1 MSATATQGCVEMNC
15 SGIGRAQLVEEL
27 RAYELQLRGDV
38 DFFAVNVGW
47 HGRAKLD
54 AVEAELQ
61 DVHTFLA
68 SLVAAPEKAAQ
79 SATNRPRCPHYK
91 SIRRT
96 FAIAKD
102 CGLNVKDEAAMRRA
116 FGRALGRQIETRE
129 ELNGN
134 DWEAVGNMMRRGALT
149 W

>member
-1 MSATATQGCVEMNC
+1 MDYSGNAF
-15 SGIGRAQLVEEL
+15 SGIGRVQLVKEL
-27 RAYELQLRGDV
+27 RTYELQLRGDV

-61 DVHTFLA
+61 DVRTFLA

-79 SATNRPRCPHYK
+79 SATARPRCPHYK
-91 SIRRT
+91 AIRRT

-102 CGLNVKDEAAMRRA
+102 RGLNTKDESAMRRA
-116 FGRALGRQIETRE
+116 FGRALGRQIESRDE
-129 ELNGN
+129 MNGG
-134 DWEAVGNMMRRGALT
+134 DWQVVGDMMKRGALA